1 MYTRCTE
8 GGGPKIHHTLDLK
21 LQQDPKVDEMSK
33 KYEEVLEKLKIIKAY
48 LTDFRKIVTSAAPG
62 VIQKCKFSKEL
73 AKMMQKEEN
82 IN

>member
-1 MYTRCTE
+1 MT
-8 GGGPKIHHTLDLK
+8 
-21 LQQDPKVDEMSK
+21 K

-48 LTDFRKIVTSAAPG
+48 LTDFRKIVTSASPT
-62 VIQKCKFSKEL
+62 VIQRCKFSKEL